1 MQSTSS
7 KTIRSPRRPKWTRRG
22 IVGLLSLAALA
33 LATPAL
39 AFAPPEGAPPKDSP
53 EFPRWVMEYQD
64 DLHRGD
70 QSHSI
75 MEMTVQT
82 KHWTRK
88 MAMESWSKGKDYS
101 LVRILAPKKE
111 RGTAT
116 LKADDD
122 LFTYLGK
129 TGRTIKITGAMM
141 GGAWMGSHLT
151 NDDLVKSSRFSE
163 DYDIKL
169 TYDGEAAGV
178 PIYQFTLTPKP
189 DAAVVWGQIKVNVRQ
204 ADLQPIN
211 ELFYDEDGK
220 KVREMAFSNYETMG
234 GRLMP
239 TRFTVTPLDKPGE
252 FTRIDFKKLDFD
264 VSLDRNFFSLQKLK
278 AM

>member
-1 MQSTSS
+1 MKTATSN
-7 KTIRSPRRPKWTRRG
+7 WTRRG
-22 IVGLLSLAALA
+22 IVTLLGIVALTV
-33 LATPAL
+33 ATPAL
-39 AFAPPEGAPPKDSP
+39 AFGPPAGAPDPSSP
-53 EFPRWVMEYQD
+53 DFARWVMEYQD

-70 QSHSI
+70 QSHAV

-82 KHWTRK
+82 KHWTRT

-116 LKADDD
+116 LKSKDD

-141 GGAWMGSHLT
+141 GGSWMGSHYT

-163 DYDIKL
+163 DYEIKL
-169 TYDGEAAGV
+169 SFTGKRDGV
-178 PIYQFTLTPKP
+178 DIYRFTLIPRP
-189 DAAVVWGQIKVNVRQ
+189 DAAVVWGKIEVNIRQ
-204 ADLQPIN
+204 DDLQPID
-211 ELFYDEDGK
+211 ETFFDEDGN
-220 KVREMAFSNYETMG
+220 KVRVMTFEDYREVG

-239 TRFTVTPLDKPGE
+239 TKMMVKPLDKPGE
-252 FTRIDFKKLDFD
+252 YTLIQFKKLSFD